1 MVPVYNEA
9 GSIARTL
16 SGLAAYR
23 AKGHRV
29 VVVDGGSTDSTSDLA
44 APLADRVI
52 RSGKGRALQQNWGA
66 KEVDAEVLL
75 FLHADTEL
83 PEHADELIIQ
93 ALSEGKVWGR
103 FDVAIAGRLRWLK
116 VISALMNFR
125 SRLTGIATG
134 DQAIFVRKSVFEQ
147 LGGFAEMPLME
158 DIDLSR
164 RLKRFGRPACLRS
177 KVTTS
182 GRRWEHDGLWR
193 TVILMWKLRFLFLLG
208 VSPAKLAKM
217 YRDTRDAVA

>member
-9 GSIARTL
+9 CSIARTL

-52 RSGKGRALQQNWGA
+52 LSGKGRALQQNCGA
-66 KEVDAEVLL
+66 KGAGAEVLL

-93 ALSEGKVWGR
+93 ALSEGKLWGR
-103 FDVAIAGRLRWLK
+103 FGVAIAGRLRWLK

-134 DQAIFVRKSVFEQ
+134 DQAIFVRKSVFDQ
-147 LGGFAEMPLME
+147 VGGFAEIPLME